1 MKNKSRRYFLVVALV
16 LIWGIIGHRIYKGLQ
31 PDEKIMVLNDTSSY
45 LIPKNNVVLDT
56 FSIHLN
62 YKDPFLKNQR
72 KKVVQ
77 KKKRA
82 VKSTKNIVPVQF
94 PSIQYTGL
102 ISPKSANELP
112 VYLISI
118 KGKAYLF
125 KIGQTNE
132 TVTLLRGDSKEIEI
146 RFKEASKVIKK

>member
-16 LIWGIIGHRIYKGLQ
+16 LIWGIIGHRIYKGMQ

-45 LIPKNNVVLDT
+45 LMPKNNVVLDT

-77 KKKRA
+77 KKSRT
-82 VKSTKNIVPVQF
+82 VKSKKTIVPIQF

-102 ISPKSANELP
+102 IIPKSSGETP

-125 KIGQTNE
+125 KIGQSNE
-132 TVTLLRGDSKEIEI
+132 AVTLLRGNDKEIEI
-146 RFKEASKVIKK
+146 SFKEEAKVIKK